1 MNNLNSDLMT
11 DLTGKTEKV
20 EEAGF
25 AFTTD
30 NADKPAAKTV
40 PFYDASEN
48 NSGFNSADVVIPVNN
63 DALKAA
69 GNPKPG
75 KPAIEIGLREDNM
88 TGFQKAMRKIN
99 PWFIARNYLD
109 TVGVDKSDGVVN
121 NGDWN
126 TQERPIFDVRS
137 GERDYAKLND
147 PVVHETNRYGTMID
161 LLNITETPLPVGRSM
176 EINGNPAVGTNPNRN
191 KQHGFHF
198 TADNCIGC
206 HACEA
211 ACSEKNDLPAH
222 LSFRSVGYVEGGSY
236 PDFKRMNISMAC
248 NHCDNPVCM
257 KGCPTKAYTKHA
269 EYGAVLQDPE
279 TCFGCGYCTWVC
291 PYNAPQ
297 LDPIEGKVSKCNM
310 CVDRLEVGLKPACVS
325 ACLGN
330 ALNFGV
336 TENTPENREQIKT
349 NIPGFPDPTITNPN
363 IRFQQTKTMP
373 NEMSRTDTMP
383 IKYHKQTDGS
393 FRSVVDEKEGKDVSW
408 NLGRLSSRENP
419 LVIFTLFTQAAMGA
433 FIMLYLG
440 SLIGIESLVAV
451 KNSVA
456 FLPLMMI
463 LVVLQATGLI
473 LSTMHLG
480 KPMRFYRG
488 FNNLR
493 YSPVSREALGVALFF
508 SGIAAFTGLELLS
521 VAFAYFEVNTAEGSL
536 AFINSLIIPVQHGA
550 AVFAITTGL
559 IGLYWMYRSYRIPA
573 RPFWDHYQVATTFFG
588 TLFSLGSVV
597 LALVGVPTLII
608 TGQDFSQLVQI
619 TAGLAALGLVA
630 EGLGLMT
637 HAKYLNTESGEGAA
651 AHYVQQTTFGKT
663 YILRNV
669 LMAFSAL
676 SSAVV
681 ALFLSDSLAGVAL
694 GLVTALTVLV
704 SLLIGRALFYIL
716 VIPTT
721 MPGAFFWKNK
731 GFEEHA
737 RDVGLADMPQVG
749 VVPACHHH

>member
-1 MNNLNSDLMT
+1 MNKQANEPTNT
-11 DLTGKTEKV
+11 TKV
-20 EEAGF
+20 VEFYDAG
-25 AFTTD
+25 ASNIHSGTHAPLENID
-30 NADKPAAKTV
+30 AQAQSLPRAGNPKADKPAV
-40 PFYDASEN
+40 
-48 NSGFNSADVVIPVNN
+48 
-63 DALKAA
+63 
-69 GNPKPG
+69 
-75 KPAIEIGLREDNM
+75 EIGLREDNM
-88 TGFQKAMRKIN
+88 SGLQKAMRKYN

-109 TVGVDKSDGVVN
+109 TLGTDNSDL
-121 NGDWN
+121 DS
-126 TQERPIFDVRS
+126 TPRPIFEERP
-137 GERDYAKLND
+137 GERAYAKLDD
-147 PVVHETNRYGTMID
+147 PVVCDTNRYGTKID
-161 LLNITETPLPVGRSM
+161 LLDISEAPIPVGRSM
-176 EINGNPAVGTNPNRN
+176 EINGNPSVGDNPNRY

-211 ACSEKNDLPAH
+211 ACSEKNDNPAH
-222 LSFRSVGYVEGGSY
+222 LAFRSVGYVEGGSY

-336 TENTPENREQIKT
+336 VENMPENREQIKT
-349 NIPGFPDPTITNPN
+349 SIPGFPDPSITNPN

-373 NEMSRTDTMP
+373 NEMGRTDSMP
-383 IKYHKQTDGS
+383 LKYHKDDEGN

-408 NLGRLSSRENP
+408 NLPRLSSRENP

-440 SLIGIESLVAV
+440 ALAGIESLVAV
-451 KNSVA
+451 KNSAA
-456 FLPLMMI
+456 FLPFMFI
-463 LVVLQATGLI
+463 LVALQATGLI

-508 SGIAAFTGLELLS
+508 AGIAALTGFEVLALGLEWLELS
-521 VAFAYFEVNTAEGSL
+521 TPEL
-536 AFINSLIIPVQHGA
+536 ASGLVIAQHSA
-550 AVFAITTGL
+550 AGFAIFTGL

-573 RPFWDHYQVATTFFG
+573 RPFWNHWQVATTFFG
-588 TLFSLGSVV
+588 TMFSLGSVV
-597 LALVGVPTLII
+597 LALVGVPTLMI

-619 TAGLAALGLVA
+619 TAGLATLGLVA
-630 EGLGLMT
+630 EGLGLMA

-663 YILRNV
+663 YILRNALLAV
-669 LMAFSAL
+669 SAL
-676 SSAVV
+676 SSAAV

-694 GLVTALTVLV
+694 GLVTALTVMA